1 MNETIPNI
9 VNMGFGWL
17 IVALSIVGFFLTQK
31 KLGEKWLFWIVL
43 AFGWGFFA
51 MAQTLLLGGVP
62 SGAPYLVAIWLSS
75 YVLVI
80 FSMVLLFIR
89 LVRAK

>member
-1 MNETIPNI
+1 MNVTITNL
-9 VNMGFGWL
+9 VNMGFGWV
-17 IVALSIVGFFLTQK
+17 IVAMSIIGYFLTQK
-31 KLGEKWLFWIVL
+31 RLGQKWVFWIVL

-51 MAQTLLLGGVP
+51 LAQTLLTSGVAT
-62 SGAPYLVAIWLSS
+62 GTPYLVAIWLSS

-80 FSMVLLFIR
+80 FSMVLLFLR